1 MSIDKVKPA
10 LPMGEF
16 VTLMALMMSLVALTI
31 DAMLPGLADVGRDL
45 QLENINNTQLIIT
58 SIFVGLAIGQLFYGP
73 LSDSIGRK
81 PAVSMGV
88 AVFIVGCLLSM
99 FATSFEVMLVG
110 RLLQGLGLG
119 GPRVVCVALV
129 RDQYEGHDMAR
140 IMSFIMMIFILVP
153 MLAPLLGQGILLVA
167 SWRAI
172 FAMILGLGLLSL
184 LWFQLRQPETLALE
198 DRRPMSLTAIL
209 SATREILSN
218 RIAFGYTLL
227 SGIVFA
233 PFLAYISS
241 VQQVLQVQY
250 NLGVYFPL
258 AFGALALIIGCSSFV
273 NGRMVSRVGMLWMV
287 KRAIVVSA
295 VVSVLFSAWAYS
307 YDGHPPLISLFAFLA
322 IIMFCTGIL
331 FGNLNAMAMEPL
343 GHIAG
348 IGAAIVGSVSTL
360 ISVPAA
366 VLIGQAYSGS
376 VVPIVLGF
384 AVGGILSL
392 IVLYWTGRKKT

>member
-1 MSIDKVKPA
+1 LSIEKIKPA

-16 VTLMALMMSLVALTI
+16 VTLMALLMSLVALTI

-45 QLENINNTQLIIT
+45 KLENINNTQLIIT

-99 FATSFEVMLVG
+99 FATTFEVMLIG

-119 GPRVVCVALV
+119 GPRTVCIALV
-129 RDQYEGHDMAR
+129 RDQYEGPAMAR
-140 IMSFIMMIFILVP
+140 IMSFIMTIFILVP

-167 SWRAI
+167 TWRAI
-172 FAMILGLGLLSL
+172 FAMILVLGLLSL
-184 LWFQLRQPETLALE
+184 VWFQLRQPETLAVE

-209 SATREILSN
+209 AATGEIFRN
-218 RIAFGYTLL
+218 RVAFGYTLM

-241 VQQVLQVQY
+241 VQQVLQIQY
-250 NLGVYFPL
+250 ELGAYFPL
-258 AFGALALIIGCSSFV
+258 AFGVLALIIGCSSFV

-287 KRAIVVSA
+287 KRATIGSA
-295 VVSVLFSAWAYS
+295 VVSILFSVWS
-307 YDGHPPLISLFAFLA
+307 YRYAGHPPLISLFAFLA
-322 IIMFCTGIL
+322 ILMFCTGIL
-331 FGNLNAMAMEPL
+331 FGNLNSMAMEPL

-366 VLIGQAYSGS
+366 ILIGQAYEGN
-376 VVPIVLGF
+376 VMPLILGF
-384 AVGGILSL
+384 AFGGIASL
-392 IVLYWTGRKKT
+392 LVLYWTSRKPS

>member
-1 MSIDKVKPA
+1 MSVEKVKPA

-45 QLENINNTQLIIT
+45 KLENINNTQLIIT
-58 SIFVGLAIGQLFYGP
+58 SIFVGLAVGQLFYGP

-88 AVFIVGCLLSM
+88 AVFMVGCLMSM

-110 RLLQGLGLG
+110 RVLQGLGLG
-119 GPRVVCVALV
+119 GPRTVCIALV
-129 RDQYEGHDMAR
+129 RDQYEGHAMAR

-167 SWRAI
+167 TWRAI
-172 FAMILGLGLLSL
+172 FAMILALGLLSL
-184 LWFQLRQPETLALE
+184 LWFQIRQPETLALG
-198 DRRPMSLTAIL
+198 DRRPMSLTAIMA
-209 SATREILSN
+209 ATREILSN
-218 RIAFGYTLL
+218 KTAFGYTLL

-241 VQQVLQVQY
+241 VQQVLQIQY
-250 NLGVYFPL
+250 DLGAYFPL

-287 KRAIVVSA
+287 KRATAVSA
-295 VVSVLFSAWAYS
+295 TVSVLFSVWAYS
-307 YDGHPPLISLFAFLA
+307 YAGHPPLITLFAFLA
-322 IIMFCTGIL
+322 ILMFCTGIL

-366 VLIGQAYSGS
+366 VLIGQAYRGN
-376 VVPIVLGF
+376 VMPIVLGF
-384 AVGGILSL
+384 AIGGILSL
-392 IVLYWTGRKKT
+392 IVLYWTVGKKT